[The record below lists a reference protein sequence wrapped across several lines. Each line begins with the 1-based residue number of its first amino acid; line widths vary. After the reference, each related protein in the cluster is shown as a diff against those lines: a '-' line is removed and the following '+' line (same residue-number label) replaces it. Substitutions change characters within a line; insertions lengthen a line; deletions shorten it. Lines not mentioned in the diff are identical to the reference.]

1 MRMDAKDMEKLEQT
15 WAKYYTAKYHG
26 REGRIKAVNQLSAT
40 AQFEWMVK
48 NADCFCRDCVATMQ
62 KSYSVYMDWTDKTC
76 SHSEPQVISSFMQ
89 G

>member
-1 MRMDAKDMEKLEQT
+1 MDAKDMEKLEQT

-26 REGRIKAVNQLSAT
+26 REGRIKALNQLSAT

-62 KSYSVYMDWTDKTC
+62 R
-76 SHSEPQVISSFMQ
+76 VIVCTWIGLTSLVPIQ
-89 G
+89 NRK

>member
-26 REGRIKAVNQLSAT
+26 REGRIKALNQLSAT

-62 KSYSVYMDWTDKTC
+62 KSYSV
-76 SHSEPQVISSFMQ
+76 
-89 G
+89 

>member
-1 MRMDAKDMEKLEQT
+1 MDTKDSLEKLEQT

-76 SHSEPQVISSFMQ
+76 SHAEPQVISSFMQ